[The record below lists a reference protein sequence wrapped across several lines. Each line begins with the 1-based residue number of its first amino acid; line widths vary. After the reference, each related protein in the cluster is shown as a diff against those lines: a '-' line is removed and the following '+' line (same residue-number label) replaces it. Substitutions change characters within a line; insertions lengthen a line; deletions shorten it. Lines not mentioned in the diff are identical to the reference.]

1 MEKYTRQEVSPV
13 EKENERDEN
22 FEATNPQ
29 IDSTRTN
36 QNYHLKRP
44 QGSYIE
50 MINNRLSQL
59 TLKRKLRSDAVYM
72 DSFVLGSDREFFG
85 CLTEGQQKEFFWDC
99 LDFFSKKYGY
109 ENILSAVVHKDETT
123 PHLHLNIVPI
133 VNGKLC
139 SKDLFDRQKLSQ
151 LQTEFYEKVGKKWG
165 LQRGKEGSTAKHLN
179 TAEFKAKKIIEGAE
193 QQAQEY
199 LDGVHEEVEAA
210 QNQPL
215 PKKKKEVAEE
225 ITSLR
230 KDNAAYKQQLEI
242 KNRDSKDLF
251 NLVQEQER
259 KLRTSEKAYKMVT
272 DIIET
277 YPDEFEALLS
287 KARQKK
293 NPPTYFNG
301 NRKGGGNAK

>member
-1 MEKYTRQEVSPV
+1 MDKYKRADVKGIER
-13 EKENERDEN
+13 ENERDKSY
-22 FEATNPQ
+22 TPTKNPD
-29 IDSTRTN
+29 IDLKRTGG
-36 QNYHLKRP
+36 NYHIVQR
-44 QGSYIE
+44 GCSYTVY
-50 MINNRLSQL
+50 INQRIKELAQ
-59 TLKRKLRSDAVYM
+59 KRKIKDDAVLIN
-72 DSFVLGSDREFFG
+72 SFILCSD
-85 CLTEGQQKEFFWDC
+85 KEFFEGLSPEEQRQFFTDC
-99 LDFFSKKYGY
+99 TEFFAERYGE
-109 ENILSAVVHKDETT
+109 ENIISAVVHVDETS
-123 PHLHLNIVPI
+123 PHLHLNLIPVLD
-133 VNGKLC
+133 GRLC
-139 SKDLFDRQKLSQ
+139 SKQLFDRVALRE
-151 LQTEFYEKVGKKWG
+151 LQSDFHEAVGKKWG
-165 LQRGKEGSTAKHLN
+165 LQRGKEGSTAKHKP
-179 TAEFKAKKIIEGAE
+179 TAEYKAEIIKQAE

-199 LDGVHEEVEAA
+199 LDGVHEEIEAA

-215 PKKKKEVAEE
+215 PKKKKGVAEE

-293 NPPTYFNG
+293 NPFTPFHG
-301 NRKGGGNAK
+301 KRGGWSK

>member
-1 MEKYTRQEVSPV
+1 MDKYKRADVKGIER
-13 EKENERDEN
+13 ENERDKSY
-22 FEATNPQ
+22 TPTKNPD
-29 IDSTRTN
+29 IDLKRTGG
-36 QNYHLKRP
+36 NYHIVRR
-44 QGSYIE
+44 GCSYTVY
-50 MINNRLSQL
+50 INQRIKELAQ
-59 TLKRKLRSDAVYM
+59 KRKIKDDAVLIN
-72 DSFVLGSDREFFG
+72 SFILGSD
-85 CLTEGQQKEFFWDC
+85 KEFFEGLSPEEQCQFFTDC
-99 LDFFSKKYGY
+99 TAFFAERYGE
-109 ENILSAVVHKDETT
+109 ENIISAVVHVDETS
-123 PHLHLNIVPI
+123 PHLHLNMIPVLD
-133 VNGKLC
+133 GRLC
-139 SKDLFDRQKLSQ
+139 SKQLFDRVALRE
-151 LQTEFYEKVGKKWG
+151 LQSDFHEAVGKKWG
-165 LQRGKEGSTAKHLN
+165 LQRGKEGSTAKHKP
-179 TAEFKAKKIIEGAE
+179 TAEYKAEIIKQAE

-199 LDGVHEEVEAA
+199 LDGVHSSIVEA

-293 NPPTYFNG
+293 NPPTPFHG
-301 NRKGGGNAK
+301 KRGGWSK